1 MYTTDAD
8 GVLTVSLKH
17 GQTVT
22 LKDLPDGTKYTIT
35 ETDADSYTTSFEVSG
50 GTYDTAEDQT
60 LSGALDEDANV
71 VVQTTNDFT
80 LEIPTGI
87 RTDAQPLVLITA
99 FSAGALLLMA
109 VRKWKKQKRM

>member
-8 GVLTVSLKH
+8 GVLTVSLEH

-22 LKDLPDGTKYTIT
+22 LKDLPEGTKYTIT
-35 ETDADSYTTSFEVSG
+35 ETEADSYTTSFEVSG
-50 GTYDTAEDQT
+50 GTYDTEEQT
-60 LSGALDEDANV
+60 LSGALDEDTDV
-71 VVQTTNDFT
+71 VVQATNDYT

-87 RTDAQPLVLITA
+87 RTDAQPLALITV